1 MSENVEIYTTGKNF
15 TLPPAVV
22 TAGTNLTPGGQ
33 SSTNC
38 GWGGG
43 YPKNEPDI
51 FPPFFGHF
59 FTFKY
64 WSKNLVFGP
73 KTFFSPP

>member
-1 MSENVEIYTTGKNF
+1 MSENVEIYTTGKSF

-22 TAGTNLTPGGQ
+22 TAGTNLTPGGSQ
-33 SSTNC
+33 VQIAD
-38 GWGGG
+38 GGG
-43 YPKNEPDI
+43 NPKNEPDI
-51 FPPFFGHF
+51 FPPFFVHF